1 MTQLKEGL
9 RPSDLAD
16 MIFDNIEIDSFKSKM
31 GEDRDVCVVSFKAR
45 ERGPARDMME
55 FIEKGYNF
63 VLDAD
68 VSSGEDRNGYYHI
81 FVELNRT
88 PELYNQ
94 INELIDGV
102 KRLTAINEWKFRYH
116 KNNRFQPLDENTLRA
131 AIPGTPDAYD
141 MMTENIRVESIK
153 KFFSKTFKN
162 ELFVEGNKITIT
174 KPFGSR
180 FSFSLIDFGSADDLQ
195 VKITETVKI
204 DTKSMAEVM
213 WLTKVLGDFNITKY
227 GDQFVL
233 EDGKKSMIIK
243 MEEQQ

>member
-1 MTQLKEGL
+1 MTQLQEGL
-9 RPSDLAD
+9 RSDDLMD
-16 MIFDNIEIDSFKSKM
+16 MIFDSIEIDSFKSKM

-45 ERGPARDMME
+45 ERGPAKDMME

-68 VSSGEDRNGYYHI
+68 VSSGEDRHGLYHVFI
-81 FVELNRT
+81 ELKRT
-88 PELYNQ
+88 PALYDQ

-102 KRLTAINEWKFRYH
+102 KRLTSINEWKFKYH
-116 KNNRFQPLDENTLRA
+116 KGNRFQPLDEQTLKS

-141 MMTENIRVESIK
+141 MMVENIRVESIK
-153 KFFSKTFKN
+153 RFFSKTFKH
-162 ELFVEGNKITIT
+162 ELVVEGNKITIT
-174 KPFGSR
+174 KPFGSK
-180 FSFSLIDFGSADDLQ
+180 FSFDVVDFGQADDLQ

-243 MEEQQ
+243 IGEQ

>member
-1 MTQLKEGL
+1 MKNLQEGL
-9 RPSDLAD
+9 RPDDLVD

-45 ERGPARDMME
+45 ERGPAKDMME

-68 VSSGEDRNGYYHI
+68 VSSGEDRNGLYHVFI
-81 FVELNRT
+81 ELKRT
-88 PELYNQ
+88 PALYDQ

-102 KRLTAINEWKFRYH
+102 KRLTSINEWKFKYH
-116 KNNRFQPLDENTLRA
+116 KGNRYQSLDEQTLKSA
-131 AIPGTPDAYD
+131 VPGTPDAYD
-141 MMTENIRVESIK
+141 MMVENIRVESIK
-153 KFFSKTFKN
+153 RFFSKTFKN
-162 ELFVEGNKITIT
+162 EIVIEGNKITIT
-174 KPFGSR
+174 KPFGSK
-180 FSFSLIDFGSADDLQ
+180 FTFNLVDFGQADDLQ

>member
-1 MTQLKEGL
+1 MTQLQEGL
-9 RPSDLAD
+9 RPNDLAD
-16 MIFDNIEIDSFKSKM
+16 MVFDSIEIDSFQSKM

-45 ERGPARDMME
+45 ERGPAKDMME
-55 FIEKGYNF
+55 FIEKGYAF

-68 VSSGEDRNGYYHI
+68 VSSGEDKHGLYHI
-81 FVELNRT
+81 FIELKRT
-88 PELYNQ
+88 PALYDQ

-102 KRLTAINEWKFRYH
+102 KRLTAINEWKFKYH
-116 KNNRFQPLDENTLRA
+116 KGNRYQSLDEQALKSA
-131 AIPGTPDAYD
+131 VPGTPDAYD
-141 MMTENIRVESIK
+141 MMVETIRVESIK
-153 KFFSKTFKN
+153 RFFSKTII
-162 ELFVEGNKITIT
+162 EGNKITVI

-180 FSFSLIDFGSADDLQ
+180 FTFNLVEFGQADDLQ

-243 MEEQQ
+243 MEEQ